1 MAISRTKA
9 YKDIKKLEYKT
20 SIREG
25 TFIADYV
32 KTKYQ
37 QIHEEAAALYNSI
50 NKLHPNKPNL
60 RKTMQ
65 YRMWKNQ
72 IAQTNN
78 RPLQPIPRQR
88 DRYINPT
95 DYPDITME
103 VNNNNTSQ
111 TPKPSNLVKQLAK
124 TNQFVLEIPLI
135 TVPRTG
141 ITQVSHD
148 EQSECC
154 QIEECDQP
162 QTHIPEEGD
171 QPQTHILEECDQPQ
185 THIPEE
191 GDQPQTH
198 ILEEGDQPQT
208 RIPEE
213 GDQPQTHILE
223 EGGQPQTHIPE
234 EGQQSETP
242 VQESLDPTLLEA
254 IPPDVLNKIITDL
267 QKDPDLKQIM
277 DDFEN
282 QYIHDQTT
290 DLEINFPDLE
300 DPLQE
305 EIDALFW

>member
-103 VNNNNTSQ
+103 VNN
-111 TPKPSNLVKQLAK
+111 KQHEP
-124 TNQFVLEIPLI
+124 N
-135 TVPRTG
+135 
-141 ITQVSHD
+141 
-148 EQSECC
+148 
-154 QIEECDQP
+154 P
-162 QTHIPEEGD
+162 QA
-171 QPQTHILEECDQPQ
+171 
-185 THIPEE
+185 
-191 GDQPQTH
+191 
-198 ILEEGDQPQT
+198 
-208 RIPEE
+208 
-213 GDQPQTHILE
+213 
-223 EGGQPQTHIPE
+223 
-234 EGQQSETP
+234 QQSSKA
-242 VQESLDPTLLEA
+242 VSQD
-254 IPPDVLNKIITDL
+254 
-267 QKDPDLKQIM
+267 
-277 DDFEN
+277 
-282 QYIHDQTT
+282 
-290 DLEINFPDLE
+290 
-300 DPLQE
+300 
-305 EIDALFW
+305 